1 MKKIITTFIFSV
13 FFAVGAKAE
22 NFSDFALENINYADM
37 TEDIFSGNIPE
48 PVPADRVPT
57 AARRSELKE
66 WTVMVYS
73 NSKDNLRYAQVWQM
87 LDMKKIGSTD
97 KVNVVIEAGIPIRYA
112 EGVVSTTTVRIALG
126 EGANPE
132 DIDRH
137 LKEFFENARG
147 AIDYS
152 ALRPLAMDIVRRK
165 KNEDMGDWRNIAAFT
180 KWAKTKYPA
189 KRYVFIIY
197 GHGTGFFDQKKK
209 NKGISID
216 TQTGNYVTLPE
227 FSSLMKAT
235 GKVDVLVLQSCLMQ
249 MAEVAYQVKDYVDV
263 MVGSSEL
270 MWSVG
275 YDFTMMLDALN
286 SYPNISNENL
296 GKLLADSYVDRA
308 EAYKLSGGHASV
320 ISISK
325 LQGFVYRL
333 DDWVISTMDADDKK
347 SIDEGIKKAIR
358 FDIFGI
364 TTSSTSALARRLSIA
379 GDLYDFVDIVT
390 KNLPQ
395 DLPKHRRARQKG
407 LELMDY
413 ISNELV
419 YSYNYTGKSNTGYD
433 FSRAHGISI
442 HLPPVQMILGSM
454 EAFEK
459 HFETLYWDLPFARE
473 SKWSDFL
480 NWIYK
485 RK

>member
-1 MKKIITTFIFSV
+1 
-13 FFAVGAKAE
+13 
-22 NFSDFALENINYADM
+22 
-37 TEDIFSGNIPE
+37 
-48 PVPADRVPT
+48 
-57 AARRSELKE
+57 
-66 WTVMVYS
+66 
-73 NSKDNLRYAQVWQM
+73 
-87 LDMKKIGSTD
+87 
-97 KVNVVIEAGIPIRYA
+97 
-112 EGVVSTTTVRIALG
+112 
-126 EGANPE
+126 
-132 DIDRH
+132 
-137 LKEFFENARG
+137 
-147 AIDYS
+147 
-152 ALRPLAMDIVRRK
+152 
-165 KNEDMGDWRNIAAFT
+165 
-180 KWAKTKYPA
+180 
-189 KRYVFIIY
+189 
-197 GHGTGFFDQKKK
+197 
-209 NKGISID
+209 
-216 TQTGNYVTLPE
+216 
-227 FSSLMKAT
+227 MKAT

-419 YSYNYTGKSNTGYD
+419 YAYEYTGKSNTGYD
-433 FSRAHGISI
+433 FSRAHGVSI
-442 HLPPVQMILGSM
+442 HLPPVQMPLGSM

-459 HFETLYWDLPFARE
+459 HFETLYWDLLFARE
-473 SKWSDFL
+473 SRWSDFL
-480 NWIYK
+480 NWMYE
-485 RK
+485 RE